1 MRAKSEGEVWV
12 GVAGD
17 VKTTRIFENL
27 FVTIARRIGE
37 QQGERRLKSFIVGKT
52 AGSASESPADSTS
65 FMARLNT
72 DRVARGKPCDRLRR
86 AQEGSGIAEF
96 LGFPQSAGVDAGGL
110 WGGFFKA
117 ARASRR
123 SPGQFHSGNPPE

>member
-37 QQGERRLKSFIVGKT
+37 QQGERRLKSFIVGKN
-52 AGSASESPADSTS
+52 
-65 FMARLNT
+65 R
-72 DRVARGKPCDRLRR
+72 RVCQRKSC
-86 AQEGSGIAEF
+86 
-96 LGFPQSAGVDAGGL
+96 
-110 WGGFFKA
+110 
-117 ARASRR
+117 
-123 SPGQFHSGNPPE
+123 